1 MYARVME
8 LTGADPLPYGIEPN
22 RAVLDELLRHA
33 VDQKILTRAPR
44 LEDVFAPGTRD
55 LTA

>member
-1 MYARVME
+1 V
-8 LTGADPLPYGIEPN
+8 LDTTGADPLPYGLEPN
-22 RAVLDELLRHA
+22 RAVLESLLRSA
-33 VDQKILTRAPR
+33 VDQQILDSPVA